1 MAEQLTTIFWRT
13 IFFYFFLLV
22 AVRLMGKHSLNQL
35 SPFDFVVTIML
46 AETAVMAIEQP
57 QMSVWTGV
65 LPIAL
70 LVALEIALAYLGLKF
85 RPVRRW
91 VGGSPTVVIR
101 DGRIM
106 EKELRRLRYNLDDL
120 LEQLRLKNAPNIAD
134 VDYAVWEASGQLSVV
149 PKAHRR
155 PVQPADLG
163 VDPVRDGMPAI
174 LISDGVVDQKAL
186 QQAGLTSARLE
197 ELLEKHRV
205 GPVEQV
211 LLASLDRRGNLWIQ
225 SRGSDGQGKTKQ
237 KLISVAKDDD
247 RKG

>member
-1 MAEQLTTIFWRT
+1 M
-13 IFFYFFLLV
+13 
-22 AVRLMGKHSLNQL
+22 
-35 SPFDFVVTIML
+35 
-46 AETAVMAIEQP
+46 
-57 QMSVWTGV
+57 
-65 LPIAL
+65 
-70 LVALEIALAYLGLKF
+70 
-85 RPVRRW
+85 
-91 VGGSPTVVIR
+91 
-101 DGRIM
+101 
-106 EKELRRLRYNLDDL
+106 
-120 LEQLRLKNAPNIAD
+120 
-134 VDYAVWEASGQLSVV
+134 DYAVWEASGQLSVV